1 MNLEK
6 CVMTVIIPAYQVEPY
21 LERCL
26 TSLRHQVLTAWC
38 GVVTDDGSLD
48 KTGVIADEFARRDQ
62 RLTIVHQPNR
72 GVAIARNRGLERI
85 DTPYFTFIDPDD
97 WIEPEHFQRLYD
109 LVLQRDD
116 CIAVVNVM
124 DHASDGKTVT
134 RWHPVLSSGL
144 HALSA
149 PVIYKLGTLIN
160 KLFPTMLLGSLKFF
174 EGLEFGEDIVFS
186 VMIMSRAR
194 GGVVFDSE
202 FCGYHYMRRPV
213 SLAHGRTRLDGARR
227 YWDDSLIL
235 YRHRSTLLSPS
246 LFREWMFRSMS
257 GHITSIFS
265 LRDAFQLAKLFTGE
279 EARCIWQ
286 VMWTVPC
293 APGDNQ
299 YYAGYRAQAGGYGL
313 IFGWIPSVLLKAIA
327 FWGWNWGWRLLSL
340 GKRGVW
346 RGWRRLWEGM
356 SSSESLSK

>member
-1 MNLEK
+1 MKPEK
-6 CVMTVIIPAYQVEPY
+6 SVMTVVIPAYQVGPY

-26 TSLRHQVLTAWC
+26 TSLQNQQLVAWC
-38 GVVTDDGSLD
+38 GVVTDDGSWD
-48 KTGVIADEFARRDQ
+48 ETGVIADDFARRDQ
-62 RLTIVHQPNR
+62 RLMIVHQPNR

-85 DTPYFTFIDPDD
+85 DTPYFTFVDPDD

-109 LVLQRDD
+109 LISQRED
-116 CIAVVNVM
+116 CIAVVSVT
-124 DHASDGKTVT
+124 DHSSDGRTVT
-134 RWHPVLSSGL
+134 RCHPALSSGVYS
-144 HALSA
+144 LSA
-149 PVIYKLGTLIN
+149 PVIYKSGALYT
-160 KLFPTMLLGSLKFF
+160 KLFPTSSLGSLRFF
-174 EGLEFGEDIVFS
+174 EGLEFGEDTVFS
-186 VMIMSRAR
+186 AMIMSRAR
-194 GGVVFDSE
+194 GGVVLDGE

-213 SLAHGRTRLDGARR
+213 SLAHGRTQLDGARR

-299 YYAGYRAQAGGYGL
+299 YYAGHRSQAGGYGL
-313 IFGWIPSVLLKAIA
+313 IFGWIPSVSLKAIA
-327 FWGWNWGWRLLSL
+327 FWGWNLGWRLLSL
-340 GKRGVW
+340 GKRSI
-346 RGWRRLWEGM
+346 LWGYR
-356 SSSESLSK
+356 KAVRK